1 MLLLLLLLLFPLPLL
16 LLFAFAFAFA
26 LPLPLLLFVSRRHPE
41 PEAALFAADAKDPRI
56 GTCCCLFLPLPFC
69 LSFPKGICFCTCCC
83 LFFLKL
89 TSSTL
94 TTGRNPLLPFLLS
107 SPQGSL
113 LLLLSLLVASEI
125 GPGFSPDI

>member
-1 MLLLLLLLLFPLPLL
+1 MLPLSLLLLLLLL
-16 LLFAFAFAFA
+16 
-26 LPLPLLLFVSRRHPE
+26 LLLFVSRRHPE

-56 GTCCCLFLPLPFC
+56 GTCCCLFLPLLSC

-83 LFFLKL
+83 LFFLKR

>member
-1 MLLLLLLLLFPLPLL
+1 MLPLSLLLLLLLL
-16 LLFAFAFAFA
+16 
-26 LPLPLLLFVSRRHPE
+26 LLLFVSRRHPE

-56 GTCCCLFLPLPFC
+56 GTCCCLFLPLLSC

-107 SPQGSL
+107 SL